1 MMMITKM
8 ITKVM
13 MMTVMLPLPNT
24 RSADDYDDGND
35 DDDEN
40 DDNDDL

>member
-1 MMMITKM
+1 MMA
-8 ITKVM
+8 KVM

-35 DDDEN
+35 DDNEN
-40 DDNDDL
+40 DANDDL